1 MSFPK
6 LEVNCMKT
14 RTADFAYHLTK
25 FFTEYLPV
33 QRNLSPNTISTYRY
47 TFQLLL
53 LFFDEKK
60 GIKPNH
66 LEIDML
72 DRIIIEEFLS
82 WLREERKSSPN
93 TCNQRLGA
101 LKSFFKYLQFAYPDK
116 ALQCQQNLNIRSM
129 KQQEPGLKY
138 LTIEGVK
145 LLLEQPDTST
155 KYGRRDLA
163 LLSLMYD
170 TGARV
175 QEIADIQIEHI
186 RFSAPATIRLTGKG
200 NKTRVVP
207 LLSRTEEILKQ
218 YIRDFKLAEKG
229 NETYLF
235 QNRSGQQLS
244 RFGIGYILTKYAN
257 EARTLRPD
265 LIPENLSPHCIR
277 HSKAMHL
284 LQANVNLVYIR
295 DLLGHTSVTT
305 TEIYARA
312 DTSLKREALEK
323 ANPIKDTPVMPQW
336 NDDEGLMEWLRNL
349 I

>member
-1 MSFPK
+1 M
-6 LEVNCMKT
+6 
-14 RTADFAYHLTK
+14 
-25 FFTEYLPV
+25 
-33 QRNLSPNTISTYRY
+33 QRNLSSNTISTYRY
-47 TFQLLL
+47 TFRLLL
-53 LFFDEKK
+53 MFFDTEK
-60 GIKPNH
+60 GVKPN
-66 LEIDML
+66 LLNLDML
-72 DRIIIEEFLS
+72 NADMIEEFLL
-82 WLREERKSSPN
+82 WLKNERHCGPS

-101 LKSFFKYLQFAYPDK
+101 LKSFFTYLQFALPDRI
-116 ALQCQQNLNIRSM
+116 LQCQQNLSIRQM
-129 KQQEPGLKY
+129 KQPEPGIKY
-138 LTIEGVK
+138 LTIEGIK
-145 LLLEQPDTST
+145 ILLEQPDTTT

-175 QEIADIQIEHI
+175 QEIADIRICHI

-207 LLSRTEEILKQ
+207 ILSRTENILKQ
-218 YIRDFKLAEKG
+218 YIKEFHLAEHG

-235 QNRSGQQLS
+235 QNRGGQQLS
-244 RFGIGYILTKYAN
+244 RFGIGYILTKYTN
-257 EARTLRPD
+257 LAREKRPD
-265 LIPENLSPHCIR
+265 LIPKTLSPHCIR

-312 DTSLKREALEK
+312 DTALKREALEK

-336 NDDEGLMEWLRNL
+336 KEDDGLMEWLRNL

>member
-1 MSFPK
+1 
-6 LEVNCMKT
+6 MKNK
-14 RTADFAYHLTK
+14 TADFPYHLTK

-33 QRNLSPNTISTYRY
+33 QRNLSPNTISSYRD
-47 TFQLLL
+47 TFRLLL
-53 LFFDEKK
+53 MFFDEESH
-60 GIKPNH
+60 IKPNR
-66 LEIDML
+66 LELDMINRSAVE
-72 DRIIIEEFLS
+72 DFLR
-82 WLREERKSSPN
+82 WIKEKRNNSPS

-101 LKSFFKYLQFAYPDK
+101 LKSFFLYLQFALPDRS
-116 ALQCQQNLNIRSM
+116 LQCQEVLNIRQM
-129 KQQEPGLKY
+129 KQQTPELKY
-138 LTIEGVK
+138 LTIEGIK
-145 LLLEQPDTST
+145 FLLNQPDIST

-175 QEIADIQIEHI
+175 QEVAEIRISYI

-207 LLSRTEEILKQ
+207 ILSRTEQILKQ
-218 YIRDFKLAEKG
+218 YIEEFKLVNRG

-235 QNRSGQQLS
+235 LNRDGQQLS
-244 RFGIGYILTKYAN
+244 RFGISYILTKYADM
-257 EARTLRPD
+257 ARKERPD
-265 LIPENLSPHCIR
+265 LIPEKLSPHCLR

-295 DLLGHTSVTT
+295 DLLGHTSITT

-312 DTSLKREALEK
+312 DTLLKREALEK
-323 ANPIKDTPVMPQW
+323 ANPLKDSPVMPQW
-336 NDDEGLMEWLRNL
+336 NDDKGLMDWLRNL

>member
-1 MSFPK
+1 
-6 LEVNCMKT
+6 MKNKT
-14 RTADFAYHLTK
+14 PDFAYHLTK
-25 FFTEYLPV
+25 FFTEYLPL

-47 TFQLLL
+47 TFRLLL
-53 LFFDEKK
+53 TFFDTQKHV
-60 GIKPNH
+60 KPNQ
-66 LEIDML
+66 LDLDML
-72 DRIIIEEFLS
+72 TRNNIEEFIR
-82 WLREERKSSPN
+82 WLQEERACSAS

-101 LKSFFKYLQFAYPDK
+101 LKSFFKYLQFAMPDR
-116 ALQCQQNLNIRSM
+116 ALQCQENLAIKQM
-129 KQQEPGLKY
+129 KQSEPGLKY
-138 LTIEGVK
+138 LTIEGIQV
-145 LLLEQPDTST
+145 LLEQPDIST

-175 QEIADIQIEHI
+175 QEIANIQIAHI

-200 NKTRVVP
+200 DKTRVVP
-207 LLSRTEEILKQ
+207 LLSRTEDILKQ
-218 YIRDFKLAEKG
+218 YIREFKLSEKG

-235 QNRSGQQLS
+235 QNRQGKQLS
-244 RFGIGYILTKYAN
+244 RFGIAYVLTKYAN
-257 EARTLRPD
+257 MARSAHPD
-265 LIPENLSPHCIR
+265 LIPDKLSPHCIR

-295 DLLGHTSVTT
+295 DLLGHSSVTT

-323 ANPIKDTPVMPQW
+323 ANPIKDSPVMPQW
-336 NDDEGLMEWLRNL
+336 NDDDGLMEWLRNL

>member
-1 MSFPK
+1 
-6 LEVNCMKT
+6 MKNKT
-14 RTADFAYHLTK
+14 HDFAYHLTK
-25 FFTEYLPV
+25 FFTEYLPI

-47 TFQLLL
+47 SFQLLL
-53 LFFDEKK
+53 TFFDSQKHV
-60 GIKPNH
+60 KPNQ
-66 LEIDML
+66 LELDML
-72 DRIIIEEFLS
+72 TRNNIEEFIV
-82 WLREERKSSPN
+82 WLQEERDCGAS

-101 LKSFFKYLQFAYPDK
+101 LKSFFNYLQFTIPDR
-116 ALQCQQNLNIRSM
+116 ALQCQKNLAIKQM
-129 KQQEPGLKY
+129 KQPEPGLKY
-138 LTIEGVK
+138 LTIEGIQI
-145 LLLEQPDTST
+145 LLEQPDLST

-175 QEIADIQIEHI
+175 QEIADIQIAHI

-200 NKTRVVP
+200 DKTRVVP
-207 LLSRTEEILKQ
+207 LLSRTEDILKQ
-218 YIRDFKLAEKG
+218 YIREFKLSEKG

-235 QNRSGQQLS
+235 QNRQGEQLS
-244 RFGIGYILTKYAN
+244 RFGIAYVLTKYADM
-257 EARTLRPD
+257 ARSVRPD
-265 LIPENLSPHCIR
+265 LIPEKLSPHCIR

-312 DTSLKREALEK
+312 DTALKRAALEK
-323 ANPIKDTPVMPQW
+323 ANPIKDSPSMPQW
-336 NDDEGLMEWLRNL
+336 KDDEGLMDWLRNL

>member
-1 MSFPK
+1 
-6 LEVNCMKT
+6 MKNKT
-14 RTADFAYHLTK
+14 SDFAYHLTK
-25 FFTEYLPV
+25 FFTEYLPA
-33 QRNLSPNTISTYRY
+33 QRNLSPNTISSYRY
-47 TFQLLL
+47 TFRLLL
-53 LFFDEKK
+53 MFYDAEKN
-60 GIKPNH
+60 IKPNR
-66 LEIDML
+66 LELDMINR
-72 DRIIIEEFLS
+72 DNIGEFLL
-82 WLREERKSSPN
+82 WLREERDCVPS

-101 LKSFFKYLQFAYPDK
+101 LKSFFNYLQFALPDR
-116 ALQCQQNLNIRSM
+116 ALQCQDNLAIKPM
-129 KQQEPGLKY
+129 KQPEPGLKY
-138 LTIEGVK
+138 LTVDGIK
-145 LLLEQPDTST
+145 LLLAQPDINT

-175 QEIADIQIEHI
+175 QEIAGIRISHI

-207 LLSRTEEILKQ
+207 LLSKTEDILKQ
-218 YIRDFKLAEKG
+218 YIREFKIVEQG

-235 QNRSGQQLS
+235 QNRSGQQFS
-244 RFGIGYILTKYAN
+244 RFGIGYILTKYADM
-257 EARTLRPD
+257 ARKERPD
-265 LIPENLSPHCIR
+265 LIPEKLSPHCIR

-312 DTSLKREALEK
+312 DTALKREALEK
-323 ANPIKDTPVMPQW
+323 ANPIKDTPIMPQW
-336 NDDEGLMEWLRNL
+336 SDDENLMEWLRTL

>member
-1 MSFPK
+1 
-6 LEVNCMKT
+6 MKN
-14 RTADFAYHLTK
+14 RTADFPYHLTK

-33 QRNLSPNTISTYRY
+33 QRNLSPNTISSYRD
-47 TFQLLL
+47 TFRLLL
-53 LFFDEKK
+53 MFYEEEKH
-60 GIKPNH
+60 IKPNR
-66 LEIDML
+66 LSLDMID
-72 DRIIIEEFLS
+72 RNNIEEFLL
-82 WLREERKSSPN
+82 WIKEKRNCSPS

-101 LKSFFKYLQFAYPDK
+101 IKSFFSYLQFALPDR
-116 ALQCQQNLNIRSM
+116 ALQCQKALIIRPM
-129 KQQEPGLKY
+129 KQPEPGLKY

-145 LLLEQPDTST
+145 VLLKQPDIST

-175 QEIADIQIEHI
+175 QEIAGIRISHI

-207 LLSRTEEILKQ
+207 ILSRTEDILQQ
-218 YIRDFKLAEKG
+218 YIKEFKIAERG

-235 QNRSGQQLS
+235 QNQSGQQLS
-244 RFGIGYILTKYAN
+244 RFGISYILTKYADM
-257 EARTLRPD
+257 ARRKRPD
-265 LIPENLSPHCIR
+265 LIPDGLSPHCIR

-295 DLLGHTSVTT
+295 DLLGHTSVMT

-312 DTSLKREALEK
+312 DTALKREALEK

-336 NDDEGLMEWLRNL
+336 KEDDGLMEWLRTL

>member
-1 MSFPK
+1 M
-6 LEVNCMKT
+6 
-14 RTADFAYHLTK
+14 
-25 FFTEYLPV
+25 
-33 QRNLSPNTISTYRY
+33 QRNLSSNTISSYRH
-47 TFQLLL
+47 TFRLLL
-53 LFFDEKK
+53 MFYSTEKN
-60 GIKPNH
+60 ITPNR
-66 LEIDML
+66 LDLSML
-72 DRIIIEEFLS
+72 DRNSIEEFLL
-82 WLREERKSSPN
+82 WLKKDRNCGSS

-101 LKSFFKYLQFAYPDK
+101 LKSFFRYLQFVLPDR
-116 ALQCQQNLNIRSM
+116 ALQCQENLAIRPM
-129 KQQEPGLKY
+129 KQHEPGLKY

-145 LLLEQPDTST
+145 VLLEQPDIST

-175 QEIADIQIEHI
+175 QEIADIRIAHI
-186 RFSAPATIRLTGKG
+186 RFNAPATIRLTGKG

-207 LLSRTEEILKQ
+207 LLSRTEDILKQ
-218 YIRDFKLAEKG
+218 YISDFKLAERG

-244 RFGIGYILTKYAN
+244 RFGISYILTKYAD
-257 EARTLRPD
+257 EAQKLHPD
-265 LIPENLSPHCIR
+265 LIPEKLSPHCIR

-312 DTSLKREALEK
+312 DTALKREALEK

-336 NDDEGLMEWLRNL
+336 NDDESLMEWLRTL
-349 I
+349 M

>member
-1 MSFPK
+1 MS
-6 LEVNCMKT
+6 LDMI
-14 RTADFAYHLTK
+14 D
-25 FFTEYLPV
+25 
-33 QRNLSPNTISTYRY
+33 RNN
-47 TFQLLL
+47 
-53 LFFDEKK
+53 
-60 GIKPNH
+60 
-66 LEIDML
+66 
-72 DRIIIEEFLS
+72 IEEFVR
-82 WLREERKSSPN
+82 WLKEERNCRPS

-101 LKSFFKYLQFAYPDK
+101 LKSFFSYLQFALPDR
-116 ALQCQQNLNIRSM
+116 ALQCQKALVIRSM

-138 LTIEGVK
+138 LTIEGIKV
-145 LLLEQPDTST
+145 LLEQPDIST

-175 QEIADIQIEHI
+175 QEIAGIRISHI

-207 LLSRTEEILKQ
+207 ILSRTEDILKQ
-218 YIRDFKLAEKG
+218 YTKEFKIIERG

-244 RFGIGYILTKYAN
+244 RFGISYVLTKYADM
-257 EARTLRPD
+257 ARKERPD
-265 LIPENLSPHCIR
+265 LIPEGLSPHCIR

-284 LQANVNLVYIR
+284 LQANVNLIYIR

-312 DTSLKREALEK
+312 DTALKREALEK

-336 NDDEGLMEWLRNL
+336 NDDAGLMEWLRNL